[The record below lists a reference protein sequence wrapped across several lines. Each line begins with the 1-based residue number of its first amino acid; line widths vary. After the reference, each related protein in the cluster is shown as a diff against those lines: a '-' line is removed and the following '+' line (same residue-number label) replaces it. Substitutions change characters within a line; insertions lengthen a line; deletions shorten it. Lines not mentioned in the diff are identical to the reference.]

1 MNVNSQVQ
9 IRQLLFPGQCAE
21 PVKAFKAENPEY
33 DPDLRPRPRRWID
46 YEIHGIW
53 GAGQPGR
60 LQPEVQTKKGLA
72 AVSTAVLW
80 SLVGKPGA
88 AAKALAELDAA
99 EAAAAGPDN
108 SSSSTDSTQRTS
120 TAAAADASV
129 LSMIDEDPS
138 PHEVDGDEDVDDAAA
153 ARAAAAAAGAAREG
167 DAELAVRAVP
177 GGDLT
182 PERLAELESEAA
194 AKKLGKMYAA
204 MGGGREG
211 LEACMALEKLIEVG
225 GKRSFWWSEVTA
237 HCMLW
242 PQS

>member
-9 IRQLLFPGQCAE
+9 IRQLLFPDQCAE
-21 PVKAFKAENPEY
+21 PVKAFKAENPQY
-33 DPDLRPRPRRWID
+33 DPDVRPRFRRWID

-108 SSSSTDSTQRTS
+108 SSTDSAQYPS
-120 TAAAADASV
+120 TAAAAADASV

-138 PHEVDGDEDVDDAAA
+138 PHEVDGDEDVDTAAGA
-153 ARAAAAAAGAAREG
+153 TAAAAAAGAAGEG
-167 DAELAVRAVP
+167 DAELAVRTVP

-182 PERLAELESEAA
+182 EARLAELEAEAA

-211 LEACMALEKLIEVG
+211 LEACMALEKLIEVSSLSG
-225 GKRSFWWSEVTA
+225 DPTTS
-237 HCMLW
+237 
-242 PQS
+242 